1 MSSNEKYKWYMLI
14 LIGIT
19 ATLVI
24 AMPSMA
30 LPVLFSEISEDLS
43 LSLVQ
48 VGVIWGIGSLAG
60 LFTAL
65 LGGAIGDRF
74 GTKLT
79 LAIGCIAIGLTGAL
93 RGFSN
98 DFASLAITMMLSGL
112 VGSVIPMNLHKA
124 CGVWF
129 SGKHLGLAN
138 GVVSAGMA
146 LGFMFG
152 SMISA
157 SVLSPWLGGWRQV
170 LFFYGGV
177 AVIMS
182 LPWIFSKSKPGDINS
197 PVHSNSTTSVRKS
210 LIHVVRVKNVWLL
223 GLVLLGV
230 GGCVQGLLGYLPLY
244 LRESG
249 WPPVRADAV
258 LASFHAISL
267 LSVFPIVYFS
277 DRLGTRKL
285 FLVITASLIA
295 MGVCLLTIADG
306 AVIWVAVLMAGS
318 VRDGFMALIMTA
330 TTEQRG
336 IGAVFAGT
344 AIGLVMTLSRVGGL
358 LAPILG
364 NSLAT
369 YNLSLPFLLWALMAL
384 FGVVILFAMR
394 EERTHNPG

>member
-1 MSSNEKYKWYMLI
+1 MLV
-14 LIGIT
+14 LIGLT

-24 AMPSMA
+24 SMPSMA
-30 LPVLFSEISEDLS
+30 LPVLFSEISES
-43 LSLVQ
+43 LGLNLVQ
-48 VGVIWGIGSLAG
+48 AGVVWGIGSFAG
-60 LFTAL
+60 LLTAL

-74 GTKLT
+74 GTKRT
-79 LAIGCIAIGLTGAL
+79 IAISCLAIGLTGAL

-98 DFASLAITMMLSGL
+98 DFASLAITMLLTGI
-112 VGSVIPMNLHKA
+112 VGSVVPMNLHKA

-170 LFFYGGV
+170 LFFYGGI

-182 LPWIFSKSKPGDINS
+182 LPWIFSRSE
-197 PVHSNSTTSVRKS
+197 PVDKNSTVQRNGTISIRKS
-210 LIHVVRVKNVWLL
+210 LGHVFRVRNVWLL
-223 GLVLLGV
+223 GFVLLGV

-249 WPPVRADAV
+249 WPPLRADTV

-267 LSVFPIVYFS
+267 LSVFPLVYLS

-285 FLVITASLIA
+285 FLIITTSLIA
-295 MGVCLLTIADG
+295 MGVGLLTVAEG
-306 AVIWVAVLMAGS
+306 TVIWVAVLIAGAA
-318 VRDGFMALIMTA
+318 RDGFMALIMTA
-330 TTEQRG
+330 TTELKG
-336 IGAVFAGT
+336 IGPIFAGT
-344 AIGLVMTLSRVGGL
+344 AIGLVMTLSNIGGL

-369 YNLSLPFLLWALMAL
+369 YNLHFPFILWAAMAL
-384 FGVVILFAMR
+384 LGVALLITMR
-394 EERTHNPG
+394 EEKNTSFKETNI